1 MVPMLGGGGAPT
13 LSICGCLTHISYD
26 TIPQN
31 QAVESGNVLSQGW
44 KPTHGPIVMPMQA
57 HHFIVAA
64 DSVGERIMVLEGILI
79 LPDATAAFLL
89 ETPAQSVVFR

>member
-1 MVPMLGGGGAPT
+1 
-13 LSICGCLTHISYD
+13 
-26 TIPQN
+26 
-31 QAVESGNVLSQGW
+31 
-44 KPTHGPIVMPMQA
+44 MPMQA